1 MALCVRPLTLV
12 SILCRKS
19 PVTAS
24 PFLVSSR
31 GAKAGGAA
39 APKKGGKGATHGKV
53 KMEVVTDPYKLQE
66 YCCGSNYF
74 LEGEDVKLKEDS
86 EYPDWLWTLDVKR
99 PRPRAHE
106 LEPGTIPYYIQL
118 QQEEKEHWRHL
129 VKNKKDPARTRFR

>member
-1 MALCVRPLTLV
+1 MHKIQN
-12 SILCRKS
+12 SIK
-19 PVTAS
+19 T
-24 PFLVSSR
+24 FLQ
-31 GAKAGGAA
+31 
-39 APKKGGKGATHGKV
+39 

-106 LEPGTIPYYIQL
+106 MEPGTIPYYLQL
-118 QQEEKEHWRHL
+118 EREEKEHWQHL
-129 VKNKKDPARTRFR
+129 VKTKKDPARTRFRK